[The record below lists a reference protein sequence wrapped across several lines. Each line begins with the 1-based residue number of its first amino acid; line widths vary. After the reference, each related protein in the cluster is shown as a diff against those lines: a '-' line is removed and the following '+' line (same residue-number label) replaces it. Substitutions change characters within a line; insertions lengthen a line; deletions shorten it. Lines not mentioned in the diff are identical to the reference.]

1 MISMKTIKSPKRAI
15 YPLLFIILSAV
26 VIFNVVR
33 IASQKEQNKVVTYKV
48 EGGWGYRIIQGDR
61 VTVEQ
66 PFIPLLPGKTPF
78 PSRKSAGKTGKIVLE
93 RLQSQQIPVL
103 TIQDLMELELIK

>member
-1 MISMKTIKSPKRAI
+1 MKTIKSPKRAI

-33 IASQKEQNKVVTYKV
+33 IASQKEHNKVVTYKV
-48 EGGWGYRIIQGDR
+48 EGGWGYRIIQSDR
-61 VTVEQ
+61 VAVEQ
-66 PFIPLLPGKTPF
+66 PFIHLLPGKTPF
-78 PSRKSAGKTGKIVLE
+78 PTRKSAGKTGKIVIE

-103 TIQDLMELELIK
+103 TIKALTKLELVK